1 MNSKRPSKPDLPNV
15 PKPSKLLLQWGCEP
29 ISSLAYRIPLL
40 DHSINQYEI
49 GPFLT
54 ASQTPNG
61 LLTDMGMV
69 RKCFGDEPLKDLI
82 MERKRVE
89 EFKESFVDE
98 SILFF
103 SGFLSQNSL

>member
-1 MNSKRPSKPDLPNV
+1 MNSRRPSKPNLPNI
-15 PKPSKLLLQWGCEP
+15 PKPSKLLLQRGYAQP
-29 ISSLAYRIPLL
+29 ISSLACRIPLL
-40 DHSINQYEI
+40 DHSIYQYEI

-69 RKCFGDEPLKDLI
+69 RKGFGNIPFKDLT

-89 EFKESFVDE
+89 EFEESLCEDC
-98 SILFF
+98 
-103 SGFLSQNSL
+103 G

>member
-1 MNSKRPSKPDLPNV
+1 MNNRRPSKPNLPNV
-15 PKPSKLLLQWGCEP
+15 PKPSKLLLQWGYVEP
-29 ISSLAYRIPLL
+29 ISSLACQIPLL

-49 GPFLT
+49 DPFLI

-69 RKCFGDEPLKDLI
+69 RKGFGNVPLKDLI

-89 EFKESFVDE
+89 EFEESLCEDCGWINLV
-98 SILFF
+98 
-103 SGFLSQNSL
+103 FL